1 LKRKKGF
8 TLTELLA
15 TVAVMVIVLTI
26 AVPLYNTVRENTLN
40 SSYSNLVAYI
50 ESKAQNYANDTGA
63 VLTNVDTLIKE
74 GYLQADDDKSN
85 IYDPRTNEVLNCY
98 MIMIVK
104 KDGEL
109 IDLEIQERDYD
120 VEDHVNYIEFA
131 EALYEIHKQKI
142 NVYVYCVPSVK
153 IHIQLYDIKSEADF
167 KIRIA
172 QYRDNSIKNRIKS
185 KIRG

>member
-1 LKRKKGF
+1 MERNYKKEVDKMNNEELKLIRKAFKDNRRIIEKIPDEQRIVDEDCYQGGSVYR
-8 TLTELLA
+8 TE
-15 TVAVMVIVLTI
+15 
-26 AVPLYNTVRENTLN
+26 
-40 SSYSNLVAYI
+40 
-50 ESKAQNYANDTGA
+50 
-63 VLTNVDTLIKE
+63 
-74 GYLQADDDKSN
+74 
-85 IYDPRTNEVLNCY
+85 
-98 MIMIVK
+98 
-104 KDGEL
+104 DGEL